1 MTDLVH
7 SRAELRAARA
17 KLAGAVGLVPTMGAL
32 HAGHAALI
40 DAARQQCDSVVVSV
54 FVNPMQFNQ
63 SADLHRYPRPI
74 EADLELCRQHGVDL
88 VWNPDV
94 GTVYPGGDPQV
105 RVTAGA
111 LADQLEGPH
120 RPGHFDGV
128 LTVVSKL
135 FANVRPDRAYF
146 GEKDYQQLTLIR
158 RMVLDLDL
166 PVAIEAVPTVRE
178 PDGLA
183 LSSRNV
189 FLSTLE
195 RQHALA
201 LSGALL
207 AGQRAAGG
215 AGAVLAAA
223 NKVLGDVEGVDVEYL
238 ELRGVDLAA
247 ASAAGPA
254 RLLVAAMVG
263 ATRLIDNIAIELSA

>member
-1 MTDLVH
+1 MTDLVR
-7 SRAELRAARA
+7 SRAELRAARE
-17 KLAGAVGLVPTMGAL
+17 KLAGVVGLVPTMGAL

-40 DAARQQCDSVVVSV
+40 DAARQHCDSVVVSV

-63 SADLHRYPRPI
+63 SADLDRYPRPI
-74 EADLELCRQHGVDL
+74 EADIELCQKHGVDL

-94 GTVYPGGDPQV
+94 GTVYNGGDPQV
-105 RVTAGA
+105 WVTAGEA
-111 LADQLEGPH
+111 ADQLEGPH

-128 LTVVSKL
+128 LTVISKL
-135 FANVRPDRAYF
+135 FAHVRPDRAYF

-158 RMVLDLDL
+158 RMVLDLDF

-195 RQHALA
+195 RQRALA

-223 NKVLGDVEGVDVEYL
+223 NKVLGEVEGVDVDYL
-238 ELRGVDLAA
+238 ELRAVDLAA
-247 ASAAGPA
+247 APADGPA
-254 RLLVAAMVG
+254 RLLVAATVG
-263 ATRLIDNIAIELSA
+263 ATRLIDNIAIELTA